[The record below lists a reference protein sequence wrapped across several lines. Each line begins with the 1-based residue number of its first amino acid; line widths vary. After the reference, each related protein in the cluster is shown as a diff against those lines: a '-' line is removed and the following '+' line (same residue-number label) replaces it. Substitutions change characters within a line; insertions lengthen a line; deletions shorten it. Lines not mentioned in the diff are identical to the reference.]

1 MFAAGFGLSSSA
13 YDWVYGR
20 MNRDVYVDWMVA
32 TSPVTVSAWLDSN
45 QLRLALCADFD
56 TTIATRLTSME
67 RVEKYARR
75 CPVAGAEPADYR
87 LREVQLFP
95 DVAVLAGIHFR
106 NLQLDRPFIGV
117 YAQTRLL
124 TDSETVEA
132 SKRLR
137 LEFAGFAPK
146 YVSWWSPE
154 QHDLRHAPGAISD
167 KRLIVG
173 HLREIDFSSASLPEP
188 LVVRR
193 DSSGGSYQAYCE
205 IFDDFIRRNPQ
216 WLEDLSKTDASMY
229 EDCARAGVVLQ
240 LEADGRIVGI
250 VAARSGAIRGIVGWE
265 IVDEILAH
273 SVRGRGLASSLQR
286 LFLAT
291 LDTHRSPLVFGTI
304 AAGNERSLRTALRVG
319 RKDVGGWVFLPTT
332 Q

>member
-1 MFAAGFGLSSSA
+1 
-13 YDWVYGR
+13 
-20 MNRDVYVDWMVA
+20 MVA

-173 HLREIDFSSASLPEP
+173 HLR
-188 LVVRR
+188 
-193 DSSGGSYQAYCE
+193 GSTSHRLRC
-205 IFDDFIRRNPQ
+205 RNP
-216 WLEDLSKTDASMY
+216 WWSAGTRAV
-229 EDCARAGVVLQ
+229 ARIRLT
-240 LEADGRIVGI
+240 
-250 VAARSGAIRGIVGWE
+250 ARSSTTSFGEIRNGSRTCRRRTRVCTKTVPVPE
-265 IVDEILAH
+265 
-273 SVRGRGLASSLQR
+273 SFYSSR
-286 LFLAT
+286 LM
-291 LDTHRSPLVFGTI
+291 G
-304 AAGNERSLRTALRVG
+304 ESLES
-319 RKDVGGWVFLPTT
+319 
-332 Q
+332 